1 MADMTTYLDL
11 VLKLFFIFGLAFE
24 IPVATVL
31 LVWTGLVNLETLTK
45 NRGYVVLIIAIVAAV
60 ITPPDALSMC
70 MMALPMYLLF
80 EVGVMG
86 SRILLRD
93 KLAERKADAQSDE
106 DAASS

>member
-1 MADMTTYLDL
+1 
-11 VLKLFFIFGLAFE
+11 
-24 IPVATVL
+24 
-31 LVWTGLVNLETLTK
+31 
-45 NRGYVVLIIAIVAAV
+45 
-60 ITPPDALSMC
+60 

-106 DAASS
+106 DAAG